1 MWSYLADP
9 LFALI
14 DLALDRPPVSVAL
27 ASVLGLAA
35 WISIIK

>member
-1 MWSYLADP
+1 MLTYLADP

-35 WISIIK
+35 WILIIK